1 MRTTILAL
9 PLILL
14 LAACGDEPAS
24 SAAWKPV
31 DPGAMSTDQKAQ
43 QAKGVAAKDALFSR
57 LTGKLKAAFAE
68 GPGAAIG
75 ACRVAAPE
83 ITAAVGGEQGLRIGR
98 TSHKL
103 RNPKNTPPD
112 WAGAFIDQRT
122 SKPVWLAHDDGRL
135 AGLLPISTMPLCLM
149 CHGEKNSL
157 MEPIR
162 TALHEN
168 YPDDQ
173 ATGFAPGDLRGWFW
187 LEIPKP

>member
-1 MRTTILAL
+1 MVVDLTEVEDAPAGEAGRESETASLASL
-9 PLILL
+9 REA
-14 LAACGDEPAS
+14 LARKRKERREAER
-24 SAAWKPV
+24 K
-31 DPGAMSTDQKAQ
+31 
-43 QAKGVAAKDALFSR
+43 VAALREEEQDLE
-57 LTGKLKAAFAE
+57 LLIE
-68 GPGAAIG
+68 GIEDQEESARRA
-75 ACRVAAPE
+75 
-83 ITAAVGGEQGLRIGR
+83 
-98 TSHKL
+98 
-103 RNPKNTPPD
+103 RNRPD